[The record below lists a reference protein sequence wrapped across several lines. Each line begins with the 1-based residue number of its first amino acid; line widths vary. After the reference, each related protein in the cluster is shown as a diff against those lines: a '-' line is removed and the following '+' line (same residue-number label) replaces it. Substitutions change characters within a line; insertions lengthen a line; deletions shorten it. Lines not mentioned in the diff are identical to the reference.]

1 MLYKSKTHNAIIA
14 IDGPAGSGK
23 STVAKELARRLGFLY
38 VDTGAMYRA
47 LTLAAVKEKV
57 DLKDKGALVRL
68 AKRVNIQLK
77 MQRDSLKVLLNG
89 EDVSQA
95 IREQAIT
102 ERVRYVAGVSGVR
115 GEMVKLQRRLA
126 QEAKGAVLEG
136 RDIGTVVFP
145 HAKYKFY
152 LDAQIK
158 VRIRRRY
165 KELTQMGQKLSVED
179 ITKDINRRDKSD
191 MTRDVA
197 PLVKAKDAIYI
208 DTTDSS
214 VDGVVGKI
222 LNRCFI

>member
-1 MLYKSKTHNAIIA
+1 MPYRNKIIA

-47 LTLAAVKEKV
+47 LTLAALREKI

-68 AKRVNIQLK
+68 AKNVDIQLK
-77 MQRDSLKVLLNG
+77 MQSDSLKVLLNE
-89 EDVSQA
+89 EDVSKA
-95 IREQAIT
+95 IRKQSIT
-102 ERVRYVAGVSGVR
+102 EKVRYVAGVSGVR
-115 GEMVKLQRRLA
+115 SEMVKLQRRLA

-152 LDAQIK
+152 LDARIK

-214 VDGVVGKI
+214 VECVVGKI